1 MISFE
6 NVNKFDPVY
15 QFFNW
20 FFRLEHNY
28 IYYSKIQ
35 VIGYEHVPPKGYPIF
50 AISNHQNAVMD
61 PLALLYMYKDHRQPV
76 YIARGDVFKK
86 NDFIAR
92 LLRFLKILPTFRSRD
107 GGVQDVKSNL
117 DTFDLAARFLNEGAT
132 LTMYPE
138 AGHQAGKFF
147 NTFKKGFPRVAFRAA
162 ERSDYQLDFMI
173 LPIYIYYTDYF
184 NMQAKQVIVIGEPF
198 HIDEFYELYR
208 HEPNKA
214 FIAMNEKCR
223 EAVRRMGVDVTDHE
237 HYAQYDMIF
246 TACRSKVL
254 ATPHAFDDMDVAG
267 TPEEKSPRNPYAN
280 LLSDKKLVDIIDG
293 IKENNPGR
301 FAKLMEA
308 ATEYREG
315 LQKLR
320 LRDWEFDRKIS
331 LPRLVCQLLVLCLTA
346 PFALFGMIC
355 NIVPFKAVE
364 LLKKDLKDPMFKST
378 LNFVPGIVF
387 FPLWYII
394 MYVIVCIFTN
404 WWFALIFLV
413 VALAMFLPFFHWKK
427 SFIKWASMC
436 RFHRY
441 ETSHNSLFV
450 RVKELR
456 SVLRSA
462 VD

>member
-1 MISFE
+1 
-6 NVNKFDPVY
+6 
-15 QFFNW
+15 
-20 FFRLEHNY
+20 
-28 IYYSKIQ
+28 
-35 VIGYEHVPPKGYPIF
+35 
-50 AISNHQNAVMD
+50 
-61 PLALLYMYKDHRQPV
+61 
-76 YIARGDVFKK
+76 
-86 NDFIAR
+86 
-92 LLRFLKILPTFRSRD
+92 
-107 GGVQDVKSNL
+107 
-117 DTFDLAARFLNEGAT
+117 
-132 LTMYPE
+132 
-138 AGHQAGKFF
+138 
-147 NTFKKGFPRVAFRAA
+147 
-162 ERSDYQLDFMI
+162 
-173 LPIYIYYTDYF
+173 
-184 NMQAKQVIVIGEPF
+184 
-198 HIDEFYELYR
+198 
-208 HEPNKA
+208 
-214 FIAMNEKCR
+214 
-223 EAVRRMGVDVTDHE
+223 
-237 HYAQYDMIF
+237 MIF